1 LHHRALKLL
10 FYESIHENIKYTGQ
24 SVIDNK
30 NNREKKD
37 SKKVHRK

>member
-10 FYESIHENIKYTGQ
+10 FYESIHENIKYTQ

-30 NNREKKD
+30 NNREEND
-37 SKKVHRK
+37 SKKVRRK